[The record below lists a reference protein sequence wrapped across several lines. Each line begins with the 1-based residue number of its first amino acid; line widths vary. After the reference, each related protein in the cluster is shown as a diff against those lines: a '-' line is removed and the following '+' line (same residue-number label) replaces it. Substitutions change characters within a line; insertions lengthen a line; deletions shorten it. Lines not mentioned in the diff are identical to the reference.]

1 MNNFLKFAS
10 LSLFVLVGCNEASVP
25 LGPAENAPTD
35 QQLVGYWQ
43 VTNPEANELDEYL
56 LILPFNETEYFVSM
70 HKEAS
75 YPVDDAVHMRVFLT
89 EVGPHKFA
97 NIQPLSIEREES
109 YIIYQYT
116 VDDAGILTLKHVD
129 HDMDNIETSEA
140 LQAFVSDV
148 VASNAFDES
157 DVMTFRKVEL
167 D

>member
-25 LGPAENAPTD
+25 LGPADNAPTD

-43 VTNPEANELDEYL
+43 VTDPEPNELDEYL
-56 LILPFNETEYFVSM
+56 VILPFNETEYFVSL
-70 HKEAS
+70 HSEAS
-75 YPVDDAVHMRVFLT
+75 YPVDDAAYMRVFLT

-97 NIQPLSIEREES
+97 NIQPLSTDNDEG
-109 YIIYQYT
+109 YLIYQYDI
-116 VDDAGILTLKHVD
+116 DDAGTLTLKHVD
-129 HDMDNIETSEA
+129 HEMDDIETSEA
-140 LQAFVSDV
+140 LQAFVSDI

-157 DVMTFRKVEL
+157 DIMTFRKVEL